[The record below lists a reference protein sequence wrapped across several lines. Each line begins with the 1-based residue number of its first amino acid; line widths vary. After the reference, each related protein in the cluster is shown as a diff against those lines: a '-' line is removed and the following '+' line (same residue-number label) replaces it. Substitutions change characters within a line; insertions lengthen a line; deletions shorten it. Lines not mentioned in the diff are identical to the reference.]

1 MEELLTELRNQVL
14 SLRNTKELSVKGELL
29 LLNKLNAVK
38 NQLSIP
44 RNVEQNEYVSFL
56 DWLESD
62 ETNNLQLETYSEIA
76 AEYLKTKQS

>member
-38 NQLSIP
+38 NQLNIP
-44 RNVEQNEYVSFL
+44 NNVEQKEYVSFL

>member
-29 LLNKLNAVK
+29 LLNKLNSVK
-38 NQLSIP
+38 NQLNIP
-44 RNVEQNEYVSFL
+44 NNVEQKEYVSFL